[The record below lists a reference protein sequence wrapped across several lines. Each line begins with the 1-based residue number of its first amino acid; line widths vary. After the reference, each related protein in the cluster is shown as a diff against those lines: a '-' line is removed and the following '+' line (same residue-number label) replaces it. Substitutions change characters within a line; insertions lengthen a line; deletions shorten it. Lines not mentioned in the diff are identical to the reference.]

1 MIFRLCF
8 VFKIDALCLDWI
20 ALLEFCTDKYLIT
33 NSISAHR
40 PFSFFTKLRDLF
52 AHHKNC
58 FIFASYFSS
67 FRLFINIF
75 IKAVLYKNFFWCLP
89 VYSIFFFYEISEV
102 DLTRYVHTTHTH
114 THTDIIEEY
123 TLPGKLV
130 SNSN

>member
-89 VYSIFFFYEISEV
+89 VYSIFFFLWNQWGGFNKICTHNTY
-102 DLTRYVHTTHTH
+102 THTH
-114 THTDIIEEY
+114 RYYRRVYPPRKIGI
-123 TLPGKLV
+123 K
-130 SNSN
+130 